1 MKYFLLILVF
11 FISSCRPPEPGTDE
25 WFKEKHKELLK
36 ADPEVN
42 LSLEEFKDIFSSYL
56 TEEVSDESL
65 MEKHSIG
72 FWLME
77 EDLLL
82 SSENAKSMA
91 PVYIRILKQ
100 CAANFSIMYA
110 NMEAGLQYG
119 EAITGL
125 NDVNE
130 MSRLSDVYKDNAYY
144 FATRASEIHFK
155 LTEEA
160 AEEDISDEISLG
172 NINWNRQDI
181 NDSSTP
187 VIKKEFIYKL
197 FFQTKAYKGF
207 VNLKRRSLK
216 VNFSKW
222 IEQKHRS
229 KVSLDMEIY
238 NLVMKGKLSD
248 KDLQIMAMITDANRS
263 KSEEE

>member
-100 CAANFSIMYA
+100 CAANFSVMYA

-119 EAITGL
+119 QAISGL
-125 NDVNE
+125 DDVNE
-130 MSRLSDVYKDNAYY
+130 MSRLSDEYKDHAYY

-155 LTEEA
+155 QTNKA
-160 AEEDISDEISLG
+160 AEISISDEITSIQDE
-172 NINWNRQDI
+172 INRI
-181 NDSSTP
+181 N
-187 VIKKEFIYKL
+187 
-197 FFQTKAYKGF
+197 
-207 VNLKRRSLK
+207 
-216 VNFSKW
+216 
-222 IEQKHRS
+222 
-229 KVSLDMEIY
+229 
-238 NLVMKGKLSD
+238 SD
-248 KDLQIMAMITDANRS
+248 KKFLELLDANAEICEMVRNQNPNN
-263 KSEEE
+263 KDYIFD